1 MTIASLVTGGSPLTF
16 QGNQFGATMRT
27 ITISSKSINT
37 AFNLSV
43 ACLVVMIV
51 TVFQKMGITWP
62 PRESLMSM
70 DLLYDVIGGLIT
82 LTVVLHIV
90 VHVVE
95 LHKQGVEK
103 KATSAKIQKR
113 ETGNHNDDHIKT
125 ARSFIPSRA
134 FASRL

>member
-1 MTIASLVTGGSPLTF
+1 
-16 QGNQFGATMRT
+16 MRT
-27 ITISSKSINT
+27 ITTSSKSINT

-70 DLLYDVIGGLIT
+70 GLLYDVIGGLVT

-95 LHKQGVEK
+95 LQKQGDK
-103 KATSAKIQKR
+103 KSLAKVKILKVAAR
-113 ETGNHNDDHIKT
+113 NHYSDHAKT
-125 ARSFIPSRA
+125 ARSFIPSGSLA
-134 FASRL
+134 IRL